1 MFKTILMSLKKIAT
15 ALISVYHKDGLE
27 PIIRLLHNLG
37 VHILSTG
44 GTKEFIDQLGIP
56 VTSVEE
62 LTSFPAILDGRVK
75 TLHPKVFGG
84 ILARREPAHLEQLD
98 SHDIPAIDLV
108 IVDLYPFEKTVAAT
122 TDEKA
127 IIEKIDI
134 GGISLIR
141 AGAKNF
147 KDVLVVP
154 SRHEYLAFLALLENK
169 QGYSDLLDR
178 QWFATR
184 AFGQSAHYDTAIYQ
198 YFSGQGLPAFGL
210 LASGRPELGLRYGEN
225 PHQKAAFYGALDQVV
240 EQLGGKE
247 LSYNNLV
254 DIDAALHLIS
264 EFNEHEA
271 VFAVLKH
278 TNPCGVAIRAT
289 VKEAWEAALACDPVS
304 AFGGIIVTNQ
314 KIDLETAKGIDTI
327 FYEVLIAPDFD
338 PAAQELLTAKKKRIL
353 LKLVAQPRSHY
364 QVKSILN
371 GLICQEHDRHDDPSE
386 SWTRVTVTTPN
397 ADETA
402 ELAFALKCVKHLKSN
417 AIAITKQGQLIGG
430 GCGQTSR
437 VDAMKQA
444 IDKAREHGFDTA
456 GAFMA
461 SDAFFPFADT
471 VEIAHQAGINHIIQP
486 GGSIR
491 DQDSV
496 DYCNAHGMC
505 MVITGVRHF
514 KH

>member
-1 MFKTILMSLKKIAT
+1 MSLKKIST
-15 ALISVYHKDGLE
+15 ALISVYYKDGLE
-27 PIIRLLHNLG
+27 PIIRLLHSHD
-37 VHILSTG
+37 VHLLSTG
-44 GTKEFIDQLGIP
+44 GTKDFIDQLGIP

-98 SHDIPAIDLV
+98 TYDIPPIDLV
-108 IVDLYPFEKTVAAT
+108 IVDLYPFEQTVAT
-122 TDEKA
+122 TNEESA

-154 SRHEYLAFLALLENK
+154 SKHEYPALENLLKEK
-169 QGYSDLLDR
+169 QGYSDLTDR
-178 QWFATR
+178 KWFAAR
-184 AFGQSAHYDTAIYQ
+184 AFGQSAHYDSAIYN
-198 YFSGQGLPAFGL
+198 YFSGHTLPAFGL
-210 LASGRPELGLRYGEN
+210 VASGRPELSLRYGEN
-225 PHQKAAFYGALDQVV
+225 PHQKAAFYGPLDDVV

-254 DIDAALHLIS
+254 DIDAAIQLIR
-264 EFNEHEA
+264 EFDQSEA
-271 VFAVLKH
+271 VFAILKH
-278 TNPCGVAIRAT
+278 TNPCGVAVRTNVRA
-289 VKEAWEAALACDPVS
+289 AWEAALACDPVS
-304 AFGGIIVTNQ
+304 AFGGIIITNQ
-314 KIDLETAKGIDTI
+314 SIDLETAKLIDTI
-327 FYEVLIAPDFD
+327 FYEVLIAPDYE
-338 PAAQELLTAKKKRIL
+338 PEAQELLAAKKKRIL
-353 LKLVAQPRSHY
+353 LKLKAPLTSPY
-364 QVKSILN
+364 MVKSILN
-371 GLICQEHDRHDDPSE
+371 GLICQEYDRAEEPASG
-386 SWTRVTVTTPN
+386 WTKATKVTPQTS
-397 ADETA
+397 DIA
-402 ELAFALKCVKHLKSN
+402 ELMFAQKCVKHLKSN
-417 AIAITKQGQLIGG
+417 AIAITKDGQLIGG

-444 IDKAREHGFDTA
+444 IDKAREHGFDTT
-456 GAFMA
+456 GAVMA

-471 VEIAHQAGINHIIQP
+471 VEIAHKAGINRIIQP

-491 DQDSV
+491 DQDSI
-496 DYCNAHGMC
+496 DYCNTHGLC